1 MGEVFQND
9 VDVESRDFMNVLK
22 SIAGIETVPVIV
34 QEGNKLAHV
43 VTVAKQNKRCLLFY
57 SKNY

>member
-1 MGEVFQND
+1 
-9 VDVESRDFMNVLK
+9 MNVLK

-34 QEGNKLAHV
+34 QEGNKLARV
-43 VTVAKQNKRCLLFY
+43 VTVAKQNKRCLLCY